1 MTQSFDALGLSAQ
14 ALAAVAELGYEEP
27 TPVQEQAIPVVLAGH
42 DVMAAAQT
50 GTGKTAA
57 FLLPCLDQL
66 APLARGERG
75 PHMLVVTPTRELA
88 QQIEE
93 VAGHVVAH
101 TGHRVTTVVGGV
113 GYEPQYKALRRGCD
127 LLIATPG
134 RLVDLI
140 EQGEAQL
147 GSVSVLVLD
156 EADRM
161 LDMGFL
167 PQVRRIVT
175 QLPDERQTLLFSAT
189 LDDSVLDH
197 TRDLVRKPVRVEIAH
212 KGTAAET
219 IDQYVLP
226 VSFEAKNALLPA
238 VLKQEGAQRV
248 IVFCR
253 AKHRADT
260 VCRRL
265 RKAGI
270 SAAPIHGNRSQ
281 NQRERALASFRS
293 GEVDVLVATDVL
305 ARGIDIADVAYVVN
319 FDVPADPEDYIHRIG
334 RTGRAGETGWALTF
348 VTHDDYLDLRDIEA
362 LMGRTVP
369 TWDKADGLDLGEEPP
384 VLDPAR
390 NPHDK
395 LPGKKERKR
404 IKAAQEKAA
413 AERREKARAQRR
425 EAGAAAATAASGVAA
440 ASAPVAAS
448 APAAA
453 KGKKRRHK
461 KAEDRGAA
469 PAATPAAASTA
480 TRAAAGTAEE
490 PARKGGAKKAGR
502 KGAQDV
508 VPPLRGRAADLSGKG
523 VSWGVRQRKSDGRR
537 VIALDELKND
547 LADWSAQHSA
557 AAAANRAQARAAQ
570 PKRNWR
576 DIAAEIAGLTLDAS
590 AYELA
595 PAASAPAPATGSSTH
610 DAAPSKRKRRKKKAS
625 DKTPQAQQGKA
636 QSAGKGGNKQ
646 GKGSQAKGSGQQGA
660 DKNAAHKGAASH
672 KQHKQEQG
680 KGHKKQQPQS
690 SAAAPAARRA
700 RRRHPGDLGGRSGV

>member
-1 MTQSFDALGLSAQ
+1 MTQAFDALGLSAQ
-14 ALAAVAELGYEEP
+14 ALASVEELGYEEP
-27 TPVQEQAIPVVLAGH
+27 TPVQEQAIPAVLAGH

-57 FLLPCLDQL
+57 FLLPCLDTL
-66 APLARGERG
+66 APLKRGERG

-88 QQIEE
+88 QQIEQ
-93 VAGHVVAH
+93 VALHVASH
-101 TGHRVTTVVGGV
+101 THHRVTTVVGGV
-113 GYEPQYKALRRGCD
+113 GYEPQYRALRRGCD

-147 GSVSVLVLD
+147 GDVRVLVLD

-167 PQVRRIVT
+167 PQVRRIVN
-175 QLPDERQTLLFSAT
+175 QLPAERQTLLFSAT
-189 LDDSVLDH
+189 LDDSVLDP
-197 TRDLVRKPVRVEIAH
+197 TRDLVHDPVRVEIAH

-238 VLKQEGAQRV
+238 VLKQEGTQRV

-265 RKAGI
+265 RKVGI

-334 RTGRAGETGWALTF
+334 RTGRAGEMGWALTF

-369 TWDKADGLDLGEEPP
+369 TWDKTDGLDLGDEPP
-384 VLDPAR
+384 VLDPTR
-390 NPHDK
+390 DPHDK
-395 LPGKKERKR
+395 LPGKRERKR
-404 IKAAQEKAA
+404 IKVAQEKAA
-413 AERREKARAQRR
+413 QERRARAKAEREAADAARS
-425 EAGAAAATAASGVAA
+425 AAAEAARKEAD
-440 ASAPVAAS
+440 
-448 APAAA
+448 
-453 KGKKRRHK
+453 KKRSRRKHD
-461 KAEDRGAA
+461 ADDRTVAQ
-469 PAATPAAASTA
+469 
-480 TRAAAGTAEE
+480 AEE

-502 KGAQDV
+502 KGTQDV
-508 VPPLRGRAADLSGKG
+508 VPPMRGRMGDASGKG
-523 VSWGVRQRKSDGRR
+523 VTWGVRQRKSDGRR
-537 VIALDELKND
+537 AIAVDELKND
-547 LADWSAQHSA
+547 LADWSAQNSA
-557 AAAANRAQARAAQ
+557 AHATNREQARVAQ

-576 DIAAEIAGLTLDAS
+576 DIAAEIAGLTLEPS
-590 AYELA
+590 SYELVPSKTA
-595 PAASAPAPATGSSTH
+595 QDAAAKGAKGAKGASSDTKRKKHKKKHGGQGGDTPAQRGNQRGQGKERADKGTGGKGAAGKSST
-610 DAAPSKRKRRKKKAS
+610 AKGAS
-625 DKTPQAQQGKA
+625 GKA
-636 QSAGKGGNKQ
+636 DTQRK
-646 GKGSQAKGSGQQGA
+646 QAKGKAKQGA
-660 DKNAAHKGAASH
+660 
-672 KQHKQEQG
+672 
-680 KGHKKQQPQS
+680 KKQGSAPS
-690 SAAAPAARRA
+690 SAPVEAARTR
-700 RRRHPGDLGGRSGV
+700 RRRHPGDLGGRK